1 MSQGANVL
9 PYATEKIATPKLI
22 FFELLGCSLAHG
34 VLCDL
39 FFVGRVLK
47 MLTDDGFGYCD
58 PEGHRVGL
66 MILDVLCLLIRELR
80 AFGSVGPGALHFLM
94 KFSDQGQ
101 QQITVGSKWL
111 VYVPRRGCQ
120 RDQIGRIDVA

>member
-1 MSQGANVL
+1 MPEGANVL
-9 PYATEKIATPKLI
+9 PHAAENIAIAELVLL
-22 FFELLGCSLAHG
+22 ELLGCRLANKSLCQ
-34 VLCDL
+34 LPP
-39 FFVGRVLK
+39 VGIIVK

-80 AFGSVGPGALHFLM
+80 AFGSVGPGALHFLV

-111 VYVPRRGCQ
+111 VYAPRRGCQ
-120 RDQIGRIDVA
+120 RDQIGRID